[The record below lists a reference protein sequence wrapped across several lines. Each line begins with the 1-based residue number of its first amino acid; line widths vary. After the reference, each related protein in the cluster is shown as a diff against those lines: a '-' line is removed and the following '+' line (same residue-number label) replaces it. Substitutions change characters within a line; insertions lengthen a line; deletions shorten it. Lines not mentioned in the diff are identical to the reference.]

1 MTELT
6 DADIDAAM
14 AAGQRAKRE
23 ELRATTVRYD
33 RKTKRIIV
41 DLNNGSTFAFPPQL
55 APELARATEDQLA
68 EVEILGFDEEGAQA
82 GRNHGDLEVAAHAG
96 RGSRRVVHRDRD
108 GRRTRRS
115 GRGVQGEAAQEAG
128 AFQQDFGGG
137 NHAEIRGT
145 HLDRGDL

>member
-41 DLNNGSTFAFPPQL
+41 DLNNGSSFAFPPQL
-55 APELARATEDQLA
+55 APELAHATEDQLA
-68 EVEILGFDEEGAQA
+68 EVDILGSGYGLHWESLRSEEHTSELQS
-82 GRNHGDLEVAAHAG
+82 H
-96 RGSRRVVHRDRD
+96 
-108 GRRTRRS
+108 
-115 GRGVQGEAAQEAG
+115 
-128 AFQQDFGGG
+128 
-137 NHAEIRGT
+137 
-145 HLDRGDL
+145 